1 DPIPA
6 GSEPMVIYTINAT
19 VLEGAAETN
28 VLDITVNEFKNYP
41 IGGTVTLLEHYVYD
55 GAVIIGEE
63 PTEPP
68 VEPTEP
74 PVEPT
79 EPPVEPTEPPV
90 EPTEPPVEPTPT
102 PAPVPGTGAATL
114 IGLGVMALLSGAG
127 VVLFRKKED

>member
-1 DPIPA
+1 
-6 GSEPMVIYTINAT
+6 INAT

-41 IGGTVTLLEHYVYD
+41 IGGTVTLIEHYVYD

-90 EPTEPPVEPTPT
+90 EPTPT
-102 PAPVPGTGAATL
+102 PAPAPGTGAATL